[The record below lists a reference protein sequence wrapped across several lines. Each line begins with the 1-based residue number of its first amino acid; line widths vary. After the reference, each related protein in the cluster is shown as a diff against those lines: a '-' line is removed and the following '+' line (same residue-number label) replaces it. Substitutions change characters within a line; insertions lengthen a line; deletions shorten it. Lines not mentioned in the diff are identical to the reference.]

1 WCSYKYLNGGPG
13 GTAGA
18 FINAKHGPDK
28 HIPRFAGWWGHDEK
42 ERFKMEKGFKPA
54 EGADGWQLSNAPI
67 ISMAVLKASLDLF
80 EQAGIGN
87 LRAKSLALT
96 GYLEFLIGKIN
107 STHTKVNILTPADPE
122 QRGCQLSLSIPA
134 KGKEVFN
141 YLIDSGII
149 ADWREPNV
157 IRVAPVPL
165 YNTFTEVFQFSSLLQ
180 RALNV

>member
-1 WCSYKYLNGGPG
+1 
-13 GTAGA
+13 
-18 FINAKHGPDK
+18 
-28 HIPRFAGWWGHDEK
+28 
-42 ERFKMEKGFKPA
+42 MEKGFKPA